1 MVTGMKAVVIGAT
14 GHTGSYMVPALVRRG
29 YEVVAISRGGRQA
42 YTKDSSEWKSVQSV
56 TADRKTLEASGS
68 FGRFVISFNPDVIC
82 DLICYTMPQ
91 AMQMAEAAAGNVRH
105 LIQIGSIWA
114 YGYAVSQPTR
124 ESDKK
129 NPLDDYGRNKGLIED
144 YLCGLTKLN
153 KLTATVIHPGHIS
166 GRGWAPINPQGNTDM
181 EVFRKIKRG
190 EEIILPDNGLWT
202 LHHVHAE
209 DIAALTLACIDNY
222 SDSAGEAFNSVCE
235 TNLTLRGY
243 TESVYRFF
251 GQSPAIRYESW
262 QTLKPKLDN
271 NQAAITQDHMDKSPC
286 CSMEK
291 ARRTL
296 GFVPRYS
303 SLQTV
308 LDSISWLEQNGGL

>member
-1 MVTGMKAVVIGAT
+1 MKAVVIGAT

-42 YTKDSSEWKSVQSV
+42 YTKDCSEWKSVQTV
-56 TADRKTLEASGS
+56 IADRKPLEADGS
-68 FGRFVISFNPDVIC
+68 FGRFIMSFNPDVIC

-91 AMQMAEAAAGNVRH
+91 AVQIAEAAAGHVRH
-105 LIQIGSIWA
+105 LIQIGSVWA
-114 YGYAVSQPTR
+114 YGYAATQPTR
-124 ESDKK
+124 ESDRK

-144 YLCGLTKLN
+144 YLCGLTKNHILA
-153 KLTATVIHPGHIS
+153 ATVIHPGHIS
-166 GRGWAPINPQGNTDM
+166 GRGWAPINPQGNIDM
-181 EVFRKIKRG
+181 EIFKKIKRG
-190 EEIILPDNGLWT
+190 QEIILPDNGLST

-209 DIAALTLACIDNY
+209 DIAGLTLACLDNY
-222 SDSAGEAFNSVCE
+222 SASAGEAFNSVCE

-243 TESVYRFF
+243 AEAVYRFF
-251 GQSPAIRYESW
+251 GQTPAIKYESW
-262 QTLKPKLDN
+262 QTLKARLDPG
-271 NQAAITQDHMDKSPC
+271 QAGITQDHMDKSPC

-303 SLQTV
+303 SVETV
-308 LDSISWLEQNGGL
+308 LDAISWLDQNGRL